1 MLTSKNIRT
10 ITDMRTDADGL
21 LRFVTKTKEPV
32 GILKNNKLEAYVV
45 DPEVLENLE
54 VFVEDFMDREMVHER
69 LDNSR
74 KSDFK
79 DFENF
84 WKRRHLAK

>member
-1 MLTSKNIRT
+1 M
-10 ITDMRTDADGL
+10 D
-21 LRFVTKTKEPV
+21 FC
-32 GILKNNKLEAYVV
+32 